1 MTTLK
6 ESHLRCFVT
15 VAGLGSITA
24 AARKLHRSPSAVSMM
39 ISTFEDQLGR
49 PLFEPESKTRLTP
62 FGEYVREAAGEQLQ
76 RFDRVADSIAAYA
89 RNEVGKIDIASVP
102 SFAIRYLPEL
112 LTSFLENYPDISLA
126 IRDDSSERI
135 NQLLESGEIDV
146 GIGSG
151 LNNNQL
157 VDFEP
162 LLNDPIGVVCSVT
175 HRFVDLGRPLE
186 WRDLSGERFIVNGTC
201 RHILAEEFQVV
212 LDQAEIEVQNTTSL
226 IALVASG
233 VGITTLPKL
242 AIPVESRDVV
252 FIPTAYPDLQRNI
265 GLLTQA
271 RRSLSPVADAFL
283 DHVRDTFIAAISAK
297 R

>member
-1 MTTLK
+1 M
-6 ESHLRCFVT
+6 V
-15 VAGLGSITA
+15 VVQTA
-24 AARKLHRSPSAVSMM
+24 AN
-39 ISTFEDQLGR
+39 
-49 PLFEPESKTRLTP
+49 
-62 FGEYVREAAGEQLQ
+62 
-76 RFDRVADSIAAYA
+76 ADI
-89 RNEVGKIDIASVP
+89 
-102 SFAIRYLPEL
+102 
-112 LTSFLENYPDISLA
+112 
-126 IRDDSSERI
+126 
-135 NQLLESGEIDV
+135 
-146 GIGSG
+146 
-151 LNNNQL
+151 
-157 VDFEP
+157 DFEP